1 MLFILVQNEAENN
14 VENINQ
20 DRVRL
25 KQCKYLLKQALDIDE
40 SGREDLAIDTYTQ
53 AIELSL
59 KVVGRQI
66 FYSYNFVFNTN
77 YVIKFIILMCYIIK
91 MDNRRDVVILF

>member
-1 MLFILVQNEAENN
+1 MFKFVVFQKQHICFFKQFKPNYLTIIILIFVVQNEAANN
-14 VENINQ
+14 MEHINQ

-40 SGREDLAIDTYTQ
+40 AGKEDGLAIDFYTQ

-59 KVVGRQI
+59 KVVNKKKVFLQI
-66 FYSYNFVFNTN
+66 
-77 YVIKFIILMCYIIK
+77 
-91 MDNRRDVVILF
+91 

>member
-1 MLFILVQNEAENN
+1 M
-14 VENINQ
+14 ENINQ

-40 SGREDLAIDTYTQ
+40 SGKEDLAIDTYMQ

-59 KVVGRQI
+59 KVVKTKNMKL
-66 FYSYNFVFNTN
+66 FYNNILVFA
-77 YVIKFIILMCYIIK
+77 I
-91 MDNRRDVVILF
+91 

>member
-1 MLFILVQNEAENN
+1 MLIFWFDFNSIFIVYDAYFEFSTFIVQNEAANN
-14 VENINQ
+14 MESINQ

-40 SGREDLAIDTYTQ
+40 SGKEDLAIDTYTQ

-59 KVVGRQI
+59 KVV
-66 FYSYNFVFNTN
+66 
-77 YVIKFIILMCYIIK
+77 IKTDF
-91 MDNRRDVVILF
+91 

>member
-1 MLFILVQNEAENN
+1 MYFKNNTFCHFKRFKSNYLTIIILIFVVQNEAANN
-14 VENINQ
+14 MENINQ

-40 SGREDLAIDTYTQ
+40 AGKEDDLAIDFYTQ

-59 KVVGRQI
+59 KVVNKKKVFLQI
-66 FYSYNFVFNTN
+66 
-77 YVIKFIILMCYIIK
+77 
-91 MDNRRDVVILF
+91 

>member
-1 MLFILVQNEAENN
+1 MILILNFIVQNEAANN
-14 VENINQ
+14 MENINQ

-59 KVVGRQI
+59 KVV
-66 FYSYNFVFNTN
+66 NKND
-77 YVIKFIILMCYIIK
+77 L
-91 MDNRRDVVILF
+91 

>member
-1 MLFILVQNEAENN
+1 MED
-14 VENINQ
+14 INQ

-40 SGREDLAIDTYTQ
+40 SGKEDLAIDMYMQ

-59 KVVGRQI
+59 KVVNTSKSFLQI
-66 FYSYNFVFNTN
+66 NT
-77 YVIKFIILMCYIIK
+77 IYIQIT
-91 MDNRRDVVILF
+91 MLYD

>member
-1 MLFILVQNEAENN
+1 MFIVQNEAANN
-14 VENINQ
+14 MENINQ

-59 KVVGRQI
+59 KVVNSNNYKLNIWFEMLLIVNQMN
-66 FYSYNFVFNTN
+66 YLVFFLLL
-77 YVIKFIILMCYIIK
+77 YFRKKKYRMMK
-91 MDNRRDVVILF
+91 

>member
-1 MLFILVQNEAENN
+1 M
-14 VENINQ
+14 ENINQ

-40 SGREDLAIDTYTQ
+40 AGKEDLAIDSYMQ

-59 KVVGRQI
+59 KVV
-66 FYSYNFVFNTN
+66 
-77 YVIKFIILMCYIIK
+77 
-91 MDNRRDVVILF
+91 

>member
-1 MLFILVQNEAENN
+1 MED
-14 VENINQ
+14 INQ

-40 SGREDLAIDTYTQ
+40 SGKEELAIDMYMQ

-59 KVVGRQI
+59 KVVNTSKSLLQI
-66 FYSYNFVFNTN
+66 DT
-77 YVIKFIILMCYIIK
+77 IYIQIT
-91 MDNRRDVVILF
+91 ML

>member
-1 MLFILVQNEAENN
+1 M
-14 VENINQ
+14 ENINQ

-40 SGREDLAIDTYTQ
+40 SGKEDLAINTYMQ

-59 KVVGRQI
+59 KVV
-66 FYSYNFVFNTN
+66 NTN
-77 YVIKFIILMCYIIK
+77 KLPITIIAML
-91 MDNRRDVVILF
+91 L